1 MIQEEKIEIPF
12 GANDSE
18 LKGWEYTIPEGMEAV
33 IENGKVI
40 VRQRVTE
47 DEKIRKFICSIIDN
61 LEPKDFVGVKKMDV
75 LAWLEKQRI
84 NTEGD
89 FARGY
94 DCGYECCLNSH
105 GAEWFEKQKEKKQEV
120 KDPFD
125 DEEFCRGYEAGK
137 NDARN
142 EAERSYGFKY
152 PYYEP
157 PCFHGGICT
166 NPFRDCINCPRIG
179 GVIGISTTS
188 GTNKRD

>member
-1 MIQEEKIEIPF
+1 MEVIEMPF
-12 GANDSE
+12 GACDSE

-40 VRQRVTE
+40 VRQKDIE
-47 DEKIRKFICSIIDN
+47 DEKTRKELLAVIND
-61 LEPKDFVGVKKMDV
+61 LV
-75 LAWLEKQRI
+75 LPDEQRARFNSYLEKQKM

-105 GAEWFEKQKEKKQEV
+105 GAEWFEKQKQEV

-137 NDARN
+137 NDARK
-142 EAERSYGFKY
+142 EAEKFSGFRY

-166 NPFRDCINCPRIG
+166 NPFRDCINCPRMG
-179 GVIGISTTS
+179 GDISISTTS
-188 GTNKRD
+188 GTCKKD